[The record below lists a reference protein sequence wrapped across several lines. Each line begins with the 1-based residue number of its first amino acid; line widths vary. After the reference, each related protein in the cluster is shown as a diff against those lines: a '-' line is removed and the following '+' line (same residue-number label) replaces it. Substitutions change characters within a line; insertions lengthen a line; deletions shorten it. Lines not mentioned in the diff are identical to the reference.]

1 MSRLDRYHLL
11 ARATIGSEYHAD
23 GRARLLRFLPDAQ
36 SQLVLRA
43 YGLVCRSDGS
53 ELAVLGE
60 ERDLLRLWTARHP
73 ATLNFSLS
81 CDDPAHLLYREA
93 AALPALSLAL
103 FEGEHADFTAWL
115 QSPSRQQHLQLAAR
129 RTVWKYLL
137 LGDWAGQQPELHDP
151 LGLVQFEAATPLA
164 LGDGRS
170 ALAIRSGS
178 ALPLA
183 ERAVPRFQ
191 LRDANAHPPR
201 LLMARLPVAAPG
213 GLQREPDG
221 TPVSEIFVSR

>member
-1 MSRLDRYHLL
+1 MSRVDRYHLL
-11 ARATIGSEYHAD
+11 ACAEIGSEYHAD
-23 GRARLLRFLPDAQ
+23 GRARRLRFVPDADSRCCMQ
-36 SQLVLRA
+36 D
-43 YGLVCRSDGS
+43 YGLLCRSDGAA
-53 ELAVLGE
+53 LAILGE
-60 ERDLLRLWTARHP
+60 EASLKGLWEAGKP
-73 ATLNFSLS
+73 ATLDFSLN
-81 CDDPAHLLYREA
+81 CDDPAHLLYGDA
-93 AALPALSLAL
+93 AELPPLSLPL
-103 FEGEHADFTAWL
+103 FQHGSADFATWL
-115 QSPSRQQHLQLAAR
+115 HSPNRQQRLQLAAR
-129 RTVWKYLL
+129 RTIWKYLL
-137 LGDWAGQQPELHDP
+137 LGDWSGQQPELHDP